1 MDSRRYDSRD
11 ESNSSQR
18 KEHIQIQPMRYKLTK
33 LTQADTLNQI
43 AMKTS
48 GFYDM
53 SINSVI
59 WVQRDVRSREFSSFG
74 SLKAPQDMKLVDLIT
89 GDNDYYLKLT
99 MKKHDVDYICYD
111 NDFNQ
116 FQVWGEYQ
124 CCIRA
129 MNELRYRIEKVS
141 QREGAKKWPTS
152 KGNKY
157 DEEEERDAYACDAY
171 AYARDAYARDAYA
184 CDAYACDAYAR
195 REYALDDV
203 LDEYTDDEYGRD
215 AKRQRKENDTAPRKY
230 SKFANSQMS
239 KMGFTQSKG
248 LGRNN
253 TGRLEPI
260 DPVTDLGGRTSRNNF
275 GFGFSELV
283 KDVDSH
289 NDLASSPPPP
299 SNDEEPRSL
308 SRSMSIIHEEE
319 PFGMSRSMSC
329 SYYNDES
336 PCSMMQSMSIISE
349 EEEKNSTV
357 RSMSVTAD

>member
-18 KEHIQIQPMRYKLTK
+18 KEHIHIQPMRYKLTK

-53 SINSVI
+53 SINSVN

-74 SLKAPQDMKLVDLIT
+74 SLKAPEDMKLVDLIT

-141 QREGAKKWPTS
+141 QREGSKKWPIS

-157 DEEEERDAYACDAY
+157 DEEEERDAYARD

-184 CDAYACDAYAR
+184 CDAYAR
-195 REYALDDV
+195 REYALDDA

-215 AKRQRKENDTAPRKY
+215 AKRQRTENDTAPSKY
-230 SKFANSQMS
+230 SKFVNTQMN

-275 GFGFSELV
+275 GLGFSELD
-283 KDVDSH
+283 KDVESRT
-289 NDLASSPPPP
+289 DLASSPPPK
-299 SNDEEPRSL
+299 DEEPRGL
-308 SRSMSIIHEEE
+308 SRSMS
-319 PFGMSRSMSC
+319 C
-329 SYYNDES
+329 AYYNDEP

-349 EEEKNSTV
+349 EEKSSML